1 MRNASARTHTHTHT
15 HTHTQSERTNH
26 SRLAFAVTRFRR
38 PMVRNGQERKKRH
51 QNCTTTTN
59 PFRLVVFIAFGV
71 KSAIS
76 LSSSEHKLEQN
87 FLWVS
92 ASCLRPACNE
102 QVVCPNS
109 RRNRPRSGLRIFGLH
124 VIHHNPPWKGHGP
137 RSKQSPRRLRCSP
150 EAARE
155 HL

>member
-1 MRNASARTHTHTHT
+1 MRNASTHTHT
-15 HTHTQSERTNH
+15 ERTNH
-26 SRLAFAVTRFRR
+26 SRLAFAVTRFQR
-38 PMVRNGQERKKRH
+38 PLVRNGQERRKRH

-59 PFRLVVFIAFGV
+59 PFRLLVLIAFGL

-76 LSSSEHKLEQN
+76 LSSSGHKLEQN

-92 ASCLRPACNE
+92 ASRLSPACNE
-102 QVVCPNS
+102 QVACPNS
-109 RRNRPRSGLRIFGLH
+109 RRNRPRSGFCGSSALH
-124 VIHHNPPWKGHGP
+124 AIPHNPPGKGHGP

>member
-1 MRNASARTHTHTHT
+1 MRARTHTHTHT
-15 HTHTQSERTNH
+15 ERT
-26 SRLAFAVTRFRR
+26 SRLVFAVTRFQR
-38 PMVRNGQERKKRH
+38 PLVRNGQERRKRH

-59 PFRLVVFIAFGV
+59 PFRLLVFIAFGL

-76 LSSSEHKLEQN
+76 LSSAGHKLEQN

-92 ASCLRPACNE
+92 ASRLSPACNE
-102 QVVCPNS
+102 QVACPNS

-124 VIHHNPPWKGHGP
+124 AIHHNPPWKGHGP
-137 RSKQSPRRLRCSP
+137 RSKQSPRCLRCLP